1 LTDSTILR
9 VKARQVWDSRGRPT
23 VEAEVHLA
31 GGARGRAIA
40 PSGASTGKREAL
52 DLRDGGKRLGG
63 FGVNRAVAAV
73 NERIAPALVG
83 MDAADQ
89 RKIDAAMIALDGTPP
104 KTQLGGNAIVA
115 VSSAIAWAAAAA
127 RGVPL
132 WAHLRGLAGL
142 DEAAN
147 HIPAPMIQ
155 IFGGGR
161 HAGNRIDIQDF
172 LILCLGAKSFAEACE
187 WTAEV
192 YRAAASGM
200 AKRGKL
206 NGVADEGGVWPDFSA
221 NEAGLDYLTR
231 AIEDAGFHPARDIGI
246 ALDVAASEFAEA
258 GGYKLSLEGRT
269 LSPEAMIDLLER
281 WSQTYPIVSLED
293 PLGEDD
299 DGGMVAITKRLG
311 HGMQIIGD
319 DYLTTNAGLIRAAG
333 ARGACNSVLLKSNQ
347 CGTLTELIDASAAGR
362 ALGWNTIMSG
372 RSGESEDVTL
382 SHLAVGLLAD
392 QIKVGSITRSERT
405 AKWNE
410 VIRIEE
416 ELPAGGYWRFRVP
429 G

>member
-1 LTDSTILR
+1 MASTIITGL
-9 VKARQVWDSRGRPT
+9 KARQVWDSRGRPT
-23 VEAEVHLA
+23 VEAEVALS

-40 PSGASTGKREAL
+40 PSGASTGRREAL
-52 DLRDGGKRLGG
+52 DLRDGGARFGG
-63 FGVNRAVAAV
+63 YGVDIAIRAV
-73 NERIAPALVG
+73 NERIAPALLG

-89 RKIDAAMIALDGTPP
+89 PAIDRAMIALDGTPQ
-104 KTQLGGNAIVA
+104 KTSLGGNAIVA
-115 VSSAIAWAAAAA
+115 VSSAVAWAAAA
-127 RGVPL
+127 GEGLPL
-132 WAHLRGLAGL
+132 WAHLRHLAGL
-142 DEAAN
+142 PAEQA
-147 HIPAPMIQ
+147 HIPVPMIQ

-172 LILCLGAKSFAEACE
+172 LIIPIGAKSFAEACA

-192 YRAAASGM
+192 YRAAAAVM
-200 AKRGKL
+200 IKRGKL

-221 NEAGLDYLTR
+221 NEEGLDHLTR
-231 AIEDAGFHPARDIGI
+231 AIADAGFAGGTDIGI
-246 ALDVAASEFAEA
+246 ALDVAASEFAGE
-258 GGYKLSLEGRT
+258 GGYRLALEGKR
-269 LSPEAMIDLLER
+269 LSTQEMVDLLDGWR
-281 WSQTYPIVSLED
+281 RSYPIVSLED

-299 DGGMVAITKRLG
+299 DDGMVAITGRLG
-311 HGMQIIGD
+311 RDLQIIGD
-319 DYLTTNAGLIRAAG
+319 DYLTTNAALVRAAG
-333 ARGACNSVLLKSNQ
+333 ARGACNAVLLKSNQ
-347 CGTLTELIDASAAGR
+347 CGTLTELIEASDAAR

-416 ELPAGGYWRFRVP
+416 GLPAGAYWHFHLP